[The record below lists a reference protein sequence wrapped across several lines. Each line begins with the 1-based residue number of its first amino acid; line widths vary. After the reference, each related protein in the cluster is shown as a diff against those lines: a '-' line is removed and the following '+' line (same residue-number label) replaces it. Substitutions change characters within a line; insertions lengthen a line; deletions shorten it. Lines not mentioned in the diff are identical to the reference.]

1 MSKKRA
7 IVAYENLTADQKKKL
22 SREFPDGFQGQ
33 LTEIKKPT
41 GEILDA
47 LIWETEEV
55 IYLVKMSKALSIM
68 LDDDDD
74 DDYNSY
80 DDDEVD
86 EVELDEETE

>member
-1 MSKKRA
+1 MSKKRT
-7 IVAYENLTADQKKKL
+7 IVAYENLSAEQKKRL

-68 LDDDDD
+68 LDDEDDD
-74 DDYNSY
+74 FDGNY
-80 DDDEVD
+80 DDTPEQL
-86 EVELDEETE
+86 ELDEETD